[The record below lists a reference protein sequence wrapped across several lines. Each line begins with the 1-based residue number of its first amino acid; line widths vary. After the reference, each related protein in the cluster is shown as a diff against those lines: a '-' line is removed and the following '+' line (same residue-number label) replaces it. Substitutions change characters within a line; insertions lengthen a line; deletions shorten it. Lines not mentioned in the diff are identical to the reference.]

1 MEKVSIIIP
10 AYNAEKYIERCLKSV
25 IAQKY
30 ENKEI
35 IVIDDGSTD
44 KTEEKIN
51 KYINKIKYIKKKNGG
66 LSEARNVGIEK
77 ATGKYI
83 MFIDADD
90 YIEKDLLK
98 NLKPYIDEDIDMIK
112 YKAKKV
118 TEKGEEIQLMEG
130 PVFET
135 TKGEEAFSKMCFTD
149 QLMETAWIYLYKKE
163 LLRRNKFQF
172 AKGLYHEDFGLIPL
186 VILKAQTFVSTD
198 IYGYNYVQSENSI
211 TRNEDYQKTKRKVYD
226 LLKHYDKIVTEIEKY
241 KIQKTTKQD
250 VKIFCTNAILLRINE
265 LNKKDQK
272 EFVKE
277 IKKRKMHKNI
287 IVKNPKQLLKRIL
300 LEISIPAYLKL
311 R

>member
-25 IAQKY
+25 LAQKY

-35 IVIDDGSTD
+35 IVINDGSTD
-44 KTEEKIN
+44 KTEEKIS

-118 TEKGEEIQLMEG
+118 TEKGEEIQLMDG
-130 PVFET
+130 PIFET
-135 TKGEEAFSKMCFTD
+135 IKGEEAFSKMCFTD

-163 LLRRNKFQF
+163 LLKKNKFQF
-172 AKGLYHEDFGLIPL
+172 SKGLYHEDFGLIPL

-198 IYGYNYVQSENSI
+198 ICGYNYVQSENSI
-211 TRNEDYQKTKRKVYD
+211 TRNEDYQKTKRKAYD
-226 LLKHYDKIVTEIEKY
+226 LLIHYDKIVKEIEKY
-241 KIQKTTKQD
+241 KIQEKTKQD
-250 VKIFCTNAILLRINE
+250 VRTFCTNSILLRTNE
-265 LNKKDQK
+265 LDKEDKKQYI
-272 EFVKE
+272 KE
-277 IKKRKMHKNI
+277 IRKRKMQKNI
-287 IVKNPKQLLKRIL
+287 TAKNPKQLLKRII